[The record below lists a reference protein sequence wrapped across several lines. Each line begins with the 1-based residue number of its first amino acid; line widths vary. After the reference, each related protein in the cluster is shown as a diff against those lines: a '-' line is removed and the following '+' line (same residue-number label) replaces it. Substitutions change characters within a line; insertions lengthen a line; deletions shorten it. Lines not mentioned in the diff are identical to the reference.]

1 MRQFSRI
8 SDGRVNVFR
17 LKRRIALED
26 LLLAGPFG
34 KTVEDVRDEDARPF
48 GAELAVTNQRVAAEV
63 LSPVNHGLAPFL
75 HGSLSAAWPL
85 LDYNLHDLPR
95 YSYHAWLFA
104 VYENPKSTGR
114 TLKTF

>member
-8 SDGRVNVFR
+8 GDGRVNVFR

-26 LLLAGPFG
+26 LFPAGPFG

-48 GAELAVTNQRVAAEV
+48 GAELAVANQRVAAEV
-63 LSPVNHGLAPFL
+63 LPQVNHGLVPFL
-75 HGSLSAAWPL
+75 HGSLSVAWPL
-85 LDYNLHDLPR
+85 LDYNLRDLPC
-95 YSYHAWLFA
+95 YSYHAWLFG
-104 VYENPKSTGR
+104 VYENPERTGR